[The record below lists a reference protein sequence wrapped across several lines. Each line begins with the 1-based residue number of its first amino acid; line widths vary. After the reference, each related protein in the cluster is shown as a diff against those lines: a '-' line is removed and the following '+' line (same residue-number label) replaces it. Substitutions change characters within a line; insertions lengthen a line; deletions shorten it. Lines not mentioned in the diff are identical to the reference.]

1 MAQPLD
7 RAEADYSIHEYALPF
22 DEDLAK
28 IVCGLVY
35 RLERVYAAPC

>member
-7 RAEADYSIHEYALPF
+7 RAEADYSIHEYALTF

-28 IVCGLVY
+28 IVCGLAYTPEKVC
-35 RLERVYAAPC
+35 VVPC